1 MCQGDRDQQQ
11 RRVQRRRPGRPRANR
26 RGHPRGRGDSRLKR
40 RDAEHRQQP
49 GRRTA
54 QQPWRQQ
61 GQRIQILRAAQQ
73 PPVQTAFRTVRRA
86 RLDGRHHLAGAH
98 LRALGE
104 QRADGFVR
112 RTQRRFTRTGERDGE
127 DAAARDPAREEDP
140 AGRRCPHGG
149 ARRRGQIH
157 AAVSRPVRRVRRLPA
172 AQDHGPRGTHRPA
185 PVAIEGRRRG
195 RAHNQQGNAKGKAKS
210 NADGDYRGDY
220 RYEKPADEAV
230 HGTDRPAEPHDRV
243 DHGPDLWSTDRLW
256 TAPSP
261 GTVPVPYTSF
271 GDPGHRVDF
280 ARPATTP
287 SSGRW
292 PRSSVPCGTARR
304 GVRT

>member
-1 MCQGDRDQQQ
+1 VRQGGRDQQQ
-11 RRVQRRRPGRPRANR
+11 RRVQRRPARPRENR
-26 RGHPRGRGDSRLKR
+26 RGHPCGDRSDSRLKR

-49 GRRTA
+49 GRRSA
-54 QQPWRQQ
+54 QQPGRQQ

-73 PPVQTAFRTVRRA
+73 PPVQTARRTVRRA

-104 QRADGFVR
+104 LRPHGFVR
-112 RTQRRFTRTGERDGE
+112 RAQRRFTRTGEGEGE
-127 DAAARDPAREEDP
+127 DAAARDPAREGDP
-140 AGRRCPHGG
+140 AGRRSPHRG
-149 ARRRGQIH
+149 ARQRGQVH
-157 AAVSRPVRRVRRLPA
+157 ATVPRPVRRVRRLPA
-172 AQDHGPRGTHRPA
+172 AYDHGPRRTHRPA

-195 RAHNQQGNAKGKAKS
+195 RAHNEQGNDNG
-210 NADGDYRGDY
+210 NDNGDY
-220 RYEKPADEAV
+220 RYEKSADESADEAV
-230 HGTDRPAEPHDRV
+230 HGKDRPAEPRNRV

-261 GTVPVPYTSF
+261 GTAPVPYTSS

>member
-1 MCQGDRDQQQ
+1 VRQGDSDQQQ
-11 RRVQRRRPGRPRANR
+11 RRVQRCPGRPREN
-26 RGHPRGRGDSRLKR
+26 GRGNPCGDRSDSRLKR

-49 GRRTA
+49 GRRSA
-54 QQPWRQQ
+54 QQPGRQQ

-73 PPVQTAFRTVRRA
+73 PPVQTARRTVRRA

-98 LRALGE
+98 LRSLGE
-104 QRADGFVR
+104 QRAHGFVR
-112 RTQRRFTRTGERDGE
+112 RAQRRFTRTGEGEGE

-140 AGRRCPHGG
+140 AGRRRPHRG

-157 AAVSRPVRRVRRLPA
+157 AAVPRPVHRVRWLPA
-172 AQDHGPRGTHRPA
+172 AYDGGPRRTHRPA

-195 RAHNQQGNAKGKAKS
+195 RAHNEQGSGKG
-210 NADGDYRGDY
+210 NDNGDY
-220 RYEKPADEAV
+220 RYEKSADESADEAV
-230 HGTDRPAEPHDRV
+230 HATDRPAEPGNRV

-261 GTVPVPYTSF
+261 GTAPVPYTSS